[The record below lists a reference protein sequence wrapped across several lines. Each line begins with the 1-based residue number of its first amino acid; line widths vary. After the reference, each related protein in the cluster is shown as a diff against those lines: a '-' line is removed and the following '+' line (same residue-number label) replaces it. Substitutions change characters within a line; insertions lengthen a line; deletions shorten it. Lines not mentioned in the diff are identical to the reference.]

1 MDLTPDIFFRTFS
14 SASLAAC
21 AAAERSSHKV
31 SIVQSAGSGTLVVNK
46 PWRTMVLVD
55 HKSEVKNHQEN
66 MYTSHRVIWVYD
78 TWVRLGLKM
87 PSSLVETEACPTI
100 DWWSPRYWGVAVL
113 AAKLLPT
120 ELTTGDPT
128 HRLGPKRLRQ
138 GLPCH
143 NPRIAT
149 KQKLCCTWK
158 SAGRTIQVAQARDP
172 KLMHQHLASE
182 VRQRNV
188 CDDVNR
194 KIKWSQCLPI
204 HQITASMSWMQRAC
218 TR

>member
-1 MDLTPDIFFRTFS
+1 MIHGSVDPGIGFED
-14 SASLAAC
+14 AQLAGRNRC
-21 AAAERSSHKV
+21 LSHNR
-31 SIVQSAGSGTLVVNK
+31 L
-46 PWRTMVLVD
+46 MV
-55 HKSEVKNHQEN
+55 
-66 MYTSHRVIWVYD
+66 
-78 TWVRLGLKM
+78 
-87 PSSLVETEACPTI
+87 
-100 DWWSPRYWGVAVL
+100 PRYWGVSVL
-113 AAKLLPT
+113 AAKLFPT

-128 HRLGPKRLRQ
+128 HRLGPKRLRR

-182 VRQRNV
+182 VRQMNV

-194 KIKWSQCLPI
+194 KIKWSKWFQCLPI
-204 HQITASMSWMQRAC
+204 HQITASMSWMQRAG